1 MTAGYPFPVKRLPA
15 SVLLSAASAFWGGN
29 FIVGRAVSSSL
40 PPLTLSF
47 YRWLV
52 ALIVLLPLAGKEVW
66 AKRRQIRDNAGWFA
80 LVTVTGTVLFH
91 VFVYVG
97 LGTTTAINATLLVAT
112 SPVIIPVVAVI
123 VHRDRITGMQGV
135 GIATSIVGV
144 LIILTRADLDVLASF
159 AFSSGDLL
167 ILAAV
172 VAWAVYSVVL
182 RDRRDDLSP
191 LGFVLA
197 ITVLGIPILFVL
209 YLIELAGQGGFDPTP
224 GHLLTIVYVGL
235 FASVLAYLAWNKGV
249 DLIGAVR
256 AGPYMSLM
264 PVFAALLAV
273 VFLGESLELF
283 HMVGTVVIA
292 LGLVLSGRRPVAR
305 LPAG

>member
-1 MTAGYPFPVKRLPA
+1 MKRLPA
-15 SVLLSAASAFWGGN
+15 PVLLSAAAAFWGGN
-29 FIVGRAVSSSL
+29 FIVARAVSSSL

-47 YRWLV
+47 YRWVV
-52 ALIVLLPLAGKEVW
+52 ALLVLVPLAGREVW
-66 AKRRQIRDNAGWFA
+66 SKRSQVRDNPGWFA
-80 LVTVTGTVLFH
+80 LVAITGTVLFH

-97 LGTTTAINATLLVAT
+97 LATTTAINATLLVAT
-112 SPVIIPVVAVI
+112 SPVIIPLVAVL
-123 VHRDRITGMQGV
+123 VHRDRINVMQAL
-135 GIATSIVGV
+135 GIAISVLGV
-144 LIILTRADLDVLASF
+144 LLILTRADLEVLASF

-172 VAWAVYSVVL
+172 VAWALYSVVL

-197 ITVLGIPILFVL
+197 ITVLGIPILLVL
-209 YLIELAGQGGFDPTP
+209 YLVELATQGGFDVTP

-249 DLIGAVR
+249 ELIGAVR

-273 VFLGESLELF
+273 VFLGESLELY
-283 HMVGTVVIA
+283 HVAGTVVIA
-292 LGLVLSGRRPVAR
+292 LGLILSGRRPGAAR
-305 LPAG
+305 LEAGG

>member
-1 MTAGYPFPVKRLPA
+1 VKRLPA
-15 SVLLSAASAFWGGN
+15 SVLLSAAAAFWGGN

-40 PPLTLSF
+40 PPLALSF

-52 ALIVLLPLAGKEVW
+52 ALIVLLPLAGKEAW

-209 YLIELAGQGGFDPTP
+209 YLIELAGQGGFDLTP

-249 DLIGAVR
+249 ELIGAVR
-256 AGPYMSLM
+256 AGPYMTLM

-273 VFLGESLELF
+273 GFLGESLELF
-283 HMVGTVVIA
+283 HVVGTVVVA

>member
-1 MTAGYPFPVKRLPA
+1 MKRLPA
-15 SVLLSAASAFWGGN
+15 SVLLSAAAAFWGGN

-47 YRWLV
+47 YRWLI

-66 AKRRQIRDNAGWFA
+66 AKRSQIRDNAGWFA

-91 VFVYVG
+91 VLVYVG

-123 VHRDRITGMQGV
+123 VHRDRITGMQGA

-209 YLIELAGQGGFDPTP
+209 YLSELAGQGGFDLTL
-224 GHLLTIVYVGL
+224 GHILTIVYVGL

-249 DLIGAVR
+249 ELIGAVR

-273 VFLGESLELF
+273 IFPGEFLELF
-283 HMVGTVVIA
+283 HVVGTGVIA
-292 LGLVLSGRRPVAR
+292 LGLILSGRRPVAR

>member
-1 MTAGYPFPVKRLPA
+1 MNRLPA
-15 SVLLSAASAFWGGN
+15 WLLLSAAAAFWGGN
-29 FIVGRAVSSSL
+29 FVVARAVSSSL

-52 ALIVLLPLAGKEVW
+52 ALLILLPLAGKEVW
-66 AKRRQIRDNAGWFA
+66 AKRNQIRDNFKWFSLVA
-80 LVTVTGTVLFH
+80 LMGTVLFH

-112 SPVIIPVVAVI
+112 SPVIIPLVAVI
-123 VHRDRITGMQGV
+123 VHRDRITGWQAI
-135 GIATSIVGV
+135 GIATSVLGV

-197 ITVLGIPILFVL
+197 ITALGIPILFTL
-209 YLIELAGQGGFDPTP
+209 YLVELVGQGGFAVTS
-224 GHLLTIVYVGL
+224 GHLFTIAYVGL

-249 DLIGAVR
+249 ELIGAVR

-264 PVFAALLAV
+264 PAFTALLAV
-273 VFLGESLELF
+273 VFLDESLELY
-283 HMVGTVVIA
+283 HLVGTAVIA
-292 LGLVLSGRRPVAR
+292 AGLLLSGRRPGAR
-305 LPAG
+305 LPA